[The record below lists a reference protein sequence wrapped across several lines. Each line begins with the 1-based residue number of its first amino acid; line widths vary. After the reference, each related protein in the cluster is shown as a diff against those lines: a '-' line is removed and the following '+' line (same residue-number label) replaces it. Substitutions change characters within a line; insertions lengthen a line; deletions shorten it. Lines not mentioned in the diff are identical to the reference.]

1 MHYIAKFNI
10 CGIYYTMQTEIE
22 YCLRLPTE
30 QQNAFA
36 THVAR
41 LFPQA
46 SSPHTQDLFSIYY
59 DTPELHLAR
68 QGMGLRLRQQG
79 DTWVQTVKFVPAT
92 TPSSSLDND
101 AEEALSRGL
110 HTRVEIEHITAAQAL
125 ELQHIAH
132 APTRDFLTSGSIAP
146 VLQPVFVTRIQR
158 TQWHIPCPGNGLAEL
173 ALDIGTIECGPHT
186 MPVSEVEIELKQGAL
201 EALLPI
207 VQTLQQALAL
217 SPQTQNKAER
227 GYRLM
232 LQTLG
237 TSAQHGTA

>member
-1 MHYIAKFNI
+1 MHHIAKFNI
-10 CGIYYTMQTEIE
+10 CGIYYTMQSEIE

-68 QGMGLRLRQQG
+68 QGLGLRLRRQG

-92 TPSSSLDND
+92 TSSSSLDND
-101 AEEALSRGL
+101 AEASSRGL
-110 HTRVEIEHITAAQAL
+110 HTRVEIEHVTATQAL
-125 ELQHIAH
+125 ELQHIEH
-132 APTRDFLTSGSIAP
+132 APMRDFLTSASIAP
-146 VLQPVFVTRIQR
+146 VLQPVFTTRIQR
-158 TQWHIPCPGNGLAEL
+158 TQWHIPCPKNGMAEL
-173 ALDIGTIECGPHT
+173 ALDIGTIECNTHT

-207 VQTLQQALAL
+207 VQTLQQELAL
-217 SPQTQNKAER
+217 SPQPYNKAER

-237 TSAQHGTA
+237 TSAQHGAA

>member
-22 YCLRLPTE
+22 YCLCLPTE
-30 QQNAFA
+30 QQKAFA
-36 THVAR
+36 MHVTQ

-46 SSPHTQDLFSIYY
+46 SSSHTQDLLSIYY

-68 QGMGLRLRQQG
+68 QGLGLRLRRQG

-92 TPSSSLDND
+92 TSSSSLDND
-101 AEEALSRGL
+101 AEASSRGL
-110 HTRVEIEHITAAQAL
+110 HTRVEIEHVTATQAL
-125 ELQHIAH
+125 ELQHIEH
-132 APTRDFLTSGSIAP
+132 APMRDFLTSASIAP
-146 VLQPVFVTRIQR
+146 VLQPVFTTRIQR
-158 TQWHIPCPGNGLAEL
+158 TQWHIPCPKNGMAEL
-173 ALDIGTIECGPHT
+173 ALDIGTIECNTHT

-207 VQTLQQALAL
+207 VQTLQQELAL
-217 SPQTQNKAER
+217 SPQPYNKAER

-237 TSAQHGTA
+237 TSAQHGAA

>member
-1 MHYIAKFNI
+1 
-10 CGIYYTMQTEIE
+10 MQTEIE
-22 YCLRLPTE
+22 YCLCLPTE
-30 QQNAFA
+30 QQKAFA
-36 THVAR
+36 MHVTQ

-46 SSPHTQDLFSIYY
+46 SSSHTQDLLSIYY

-92 TPSSSLDND
+92 TPSSALDND
-101 AEEALSRGL
+101 AEASSRGL
-110 HTRVEIEHITAAQAL
+110 HTRVEIEHVTAAQAL

-132 APTRDFLTSGSIAP
+132 APTRDFLTSASIAP
-146 VLQPVFVTRIQR
+146 VLQPVFVTRIRR
-158 TQWHIPCPGNGLAEL
+158 TQWHIPCPENGMAEL
-173 ALDIGTIECGPHT
+173 ALDIGTIECNTHT

-207 VQTLQQALAL
+207 VQTLQQELAL
-217 SPQTQNKAER
+217 SPQPYNKAER

-232 LQTLG
+232 LQALG
-237 TSAQHGTA
+237 TSAQHGAT

>member
-1 MHYIAKFNI
+1 
-10 CGIYYTMQTEIE
+10 MQTEVE
-22 YCLRLPTE
+22 YCLCLPTE
-30 QQNAFA
+30 QQKAFA
-36 THVAR
+36 AHVAR

-46 SSPHTQDLFSIYY
+46 SSPHAQDLLSIYY
-59 DTPELHLAR
+59 DTPKLHLAR

-79 DTWVQTVKFVPAT
+79 DTWVQTVKFVPT
-92 TPSSSLDND
+92 STPPSALDND
-101 AEEALSRGL
+101 AEASSRGL
-110 HTRVEIEHITAAQAL
+110 HTRVEIEHVTAAQAL

-132 APTRDFLTSGSIAP
+132 APTRDFLTSASIAP
-146 VLQPVFVTRIQR
+146 VLQPVFITRIRR

-173 ALDIGTIECGPHT
+173 ALDIGTIECNTHT

-217 SPQTQNKAER
+217 SPQTHNKAER

-237 TSAQHGTA
+237 TSAQHGEA

>member
-1 MHYIAKFNI
+1 
-10 CGIYYTMQTEIE
+10 MQTEIE
-22 YCLRLPTE
+22 YCLCLPTE
-30 QQNAFA
+30 QQKAFA
-36 THVAR
+36 MHVTQ

-46 SSPHTQDLFSIYY
+46 SSSHTQDLLSIYY

-68 QGMGLRLRQQG
+68 QGLGLRLRRQG

-92 TPSSSLDND
+92 TSSSSLDND
-101 AEEALSRGL
+101 AEASSRGL
-110 HTRVEIEHITAAQAL
+110 HTRVEIEHVTATQAL

-132 APTRDFLTSGSIAP
+132 APTRDFLTSASIAP
-146 VLQPVFVTRIQR
+146 VLQPVFTTRIQR
-158 TQWHIPCPGNGLAEL
+158 TQWHIPCPKNGMAEL
-173 ALDIGTIECGPHT
+173 ALDIGTIECNTHT

-207 VQTLQQALAL
+207 VQTLQQELAL
-217 SPQTQNKAER
+217 SPQPYNKAER

-237 TSAQHGTA
+237 TSAQHGAA

>member
-1 MHYIAKFNI
+1 
-10 CGIYYTMQTEIE
+10 MQTEIE
-22 YCLRLPTE
+22 YCLCLPTE
-30 QQNAFA
+30 QQKAFA
-36 THVAR
+36 MHVTQ

-46 SSPHTQDLFSIYY
+46 SSSHTQDLLSIYY

-68 QGMGLRLRQQG
+68 QGLGLRLRRQG

-92 TPSSSLDND
+92 TSSSSLDND
-101 AEEALSRGL
+101 AEASSRGL
-110 HTRVEIEHITAAQAL
+110 HTRVEIEHVTATQAL
-125 ELQHIAH
+125 ELQHIEH
-132 APTRDFLTSGSIAP
+132 APMRDFLTSASIAP
-146 VLQPVFVTRIQR
+146 VLQPVFTTRIQR
-158 TQWHIPCPGNGLAEL
+158 TQWHIPCPKNGMAEL
-173 ALDIGTIECGPHT
+173 ALDIGTIECNTHT

-207 VQTLQQALAL
+207 VQTLQQELAL
-217 SPQTQNKAER
+217 SPQPYNKAER